1 MADRESLLA
10 YVKEKYD
17 ITPEFPWLRF
27 PRYAVLRHAGSGKWF
42 GVIMDLPRHRLHLS
56 GTDEMDIVNLK
67 ISDVAGMLL
76 TGVPGAFPAYH
87 MNKRHW
93 ISLALDGTFPD
104 AELYRL
110 VEESFLL
117 TR

>member
-10 YVKEKYD
+10 YVKEKYA
-17 ITPEFPWLRF
+17 TSPEFLWPRQ
-27 PRYAVLRHAGSGKWF
+27 PRYAVLRHAENGKWY
-42 GVIMDLPRHRLHLS
+42 GVLMNLRACRLGLPGTGEVDVNNVKSPCAPDMLLS
-56 GTDEMDIVNLK
+56 G
-67 ISDVAGMLL
+67 VA
-76 TGVPGAFPAYH
+76 GAFPAYH

-93 ISLALDGTFPD
+93 ISLALDGSFPD

>member
-10 YVKEKYD
+10 CVREKYAT
-17 ITPEFPWLRF
+17 TPEFPWLRF
-27 PRYAVLRHAGSGKWF
+27 PRYAVLRHAENGKWYGLIMNVPRHCLQLPGSGELD
-42 GVIMDLPRHRLHLS
+42 V
-56 GTDEMDIVNLK
+56 VNLK
-67 ISDVAGMLL
+67 SSSVSDMLL
-76 TGVPGAFPAYH
+76 GGVPGAFPAYH

-110 VEESFLL
+110 VEESFQL

>member
-10 YVKEKYD
+10 HVRQKYA
-17 ITPEFPWLRF
+17 TSPEFLWPRQ
-27 PRYAVLRHAGSGKWF
+27 PRYAVLRHAENGKWY
-42 GVIMDLPRHRLHLS
+42 GVLMNVRARCLHLP
-56 GTDEMDIVNLK
+56 GDGEV
-67 ISDVAGMLL
+67 DVINVKSPFAPDMLL
-76 TGVPGAFPAYH
+76 SGVAGAFPAYH

-93 ISLALDGTFPD
+93 ISLALDGSFPD